1 MTKLTEGSQ
10 FCSFMAKKDGF
21 RVCPYLAGH
30 GVGSVFHGPPEILHT
45 GVHVSYDK
53 TKWL

>member
-1 MTKLTEGSQ
+1 
-10 FCSFMAKKDGF
+10 MAKKDGF

-45 GVHVSYDK
+45 GVDVRRNKMVINDGYTSVP
-53 TKWL
+53 

>member
-1 MTKLTEGSQ
+1 
-10 FCSFMAKKDGF
+10 MAKKGGF

-45 GVHVSYDK
+45 GVHISYYK
-53 TKWL
+53 LNNMVLNNGYTSVP